1 MGFILMLRLIR
12 VSGREMKEYTVS
24 WDGWDGSFELLLR
37 ILPISFLTF
46 FTKKQE
52 LPVPPVPFGVKPPQ
66 NAKSK
71 GKYEPYG
78 DGEGWFRDL

>member
-1 MGFILMLRLIR
+1 MNFFY
-12 VSGREMKEYTVS
+12 VYYQ
-24 WDGWDGSFELLLR
+24 FPFLLS
-37 ILPISFLTF
+37 LPKNRNYPF
-46 FTKKQE
+46 
-52 LPVPPVPFGVKPPQ
+52 PPVPFGVKPPQ